1 MLVLQCSV
9 MTSVNFS
16 QTIEMYKGIKYYL
29 DIETTKLHLQVLS
42 YVIPSLA
49 KLRKEGLDG
58 QEKIKSYMCV

>member
-1 MLVLQCSV
+1 
-9 MTSVNFS
+9 
-16 QTIEMYKGIKYYL
+16 MYKGIKYYL